1 VSGEASWRVTI
12 PVNVLLL
19 LVVAGVSSAS
29 CGEAGA
35 GAHEQAHLGTDH
47 PFFRL
52 LRLSRV
58 SPVPLTKEQMLTASE
73 VIATWQFQARLASAG
88 FRLPVASRQLPVLAG

>member
-1 VSGEASWRVTI
+1 VTI

-29 CGEAGA
+29 CGEAGV

-73 VIATWQFQARLASAG
+73 VIAVAELTSVAEGRDIDFKAGASHPIYLA
-88 FRLPVASRQLPVLAG
+88 P